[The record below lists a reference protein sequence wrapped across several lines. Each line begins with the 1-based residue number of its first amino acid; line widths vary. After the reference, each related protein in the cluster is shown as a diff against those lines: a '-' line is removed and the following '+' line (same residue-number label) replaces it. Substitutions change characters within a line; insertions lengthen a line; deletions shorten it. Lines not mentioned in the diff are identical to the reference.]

1 MDALCHKLTAS
12 FVRANHKRDATV
24 PVCSFYEV
32 SVLQIPVQMQGINIQ
47 VKSQEAFLTGFKI
60 SLKFFLNESCS
71 LHVYE
76 ITIELALTILFSCNL
91 IKYRGIAELNTHLKY
106 GI

>member
-32 SVLQIPVQMQGINIQ
+32 SVLLIPIQVQGINIQ
-47 VKSQEAFLTGFKI
+47 VKSQEAFLTGLVLKSRFNFFFK
-60 SLKFFLNESCS
+60 
-71 LHVYE
+71 
-76 ITIELALTILFSCNL
+76 
-91 IKYRGIAELNTHLKY
+91 
-106 GI
+106 

>member
-32 SVLQIPVQMQGINIQ
+32 SVLLIPIQVQGINIQ
-47 VKSQEAFLTGFKI
+47 VKSQEAFLTGLV
-60 SLKFFLNESCS
+60 LKSRFHFF
-71 LHVYE
+71 
-76 ITIELALTILFSCNL
+76 F
-91 IKYRGIAELNTHLKY
+91 
-106 GI
+106 